1 MLTQRLLVAAVGLPA
16 LAILIWLPER
26 AFSIA
31 VAFILGVAAAEMVRA
46 LVPDRP
52 WSIALSA
59 GVVTALYVALA
70 RSGFESTEWSF
81 LALTAVVLA
90 LILRPNARL
99 AQSLGGWWMTAC
111 LYVGVFGSHLVL
123 LRLEPEG
130 QRWLI
135 VLLAATFATDTGAYA
150 VGRLW
155 GRHLF
160 MPSVS
165 PKKTWEGAIGGL
177 VAGTAAGI
185 GVTAALGLEL
195 EGSAWNGWTWSAWF
209 LLLPVAA
216 IAGDLLESALKRRMD
231 VKDMSNLLPGH
242 GGLLDRLDS
251 ILLVGVCLYWMVRW
265 FQV

>member
-1 MLTQRLLVAAVGLPA
+1 VLTQRLLVAAVGLPA
-16 LAILIWLPER
+16 LALLIWLPER

-52 WSIALSA
+52 WSIPLSA

-177 VAGTAAGI
+177 VAGAAAGF
-185 GVTAALGLEL
+185 GAALALGLEL
-195 EGSAWNGWTWSAWF
+195 EGAASAGY

>member
-1 MLTQRLLVAAVGLPA
+1 MLAQRLAVAAVGLPLLA
-16 LAILIWLPER
+16 LLIWLPER
-26 AFSIA
+26 AFSIIVA
-31 VAFILGVAAAEMVRA
+31 VILGIAAGEMVRA

-52 WSIALSA
+52 WSLPLSA
-59 GVVTALYVALA
+59 AATTALYVALA
-70 RSGFESTEWSF
+70 RSDVDLPQWSF
-81 LALTAVVLA
+81 IALAVLVLA

-99 AQSLGGWWMTAC
+99 AQSLGAWWVTAV

-130 QRWLI
+130 QRWLL

-150 VGRLW
+150 VGRLF

-165 PKKTWEGAIGGL
+165 PKKTWEGALGGL
-177 VAGTAAGI
+177 VAGTAAGL
-185 GVTAALGLEL
+185 GALVALGLDL
-195 EGSAWNGWTWSAWF
+195 DAEGVIGRVALA
-209 LLLPVAA
+209 LLPVAA

-251 ILLVGVCLYWMVRW
+251 ILLVGLCLYWIVRW
-265 FQV
+265 LQV